1 MFSRRQLL
9 TLFSIMVVLS
19 LPGLAAGERP
29 RPGPGRNN
37 AAPHP
42 TAISAIQVQ
51 PATLDELL
59 QCLIGP
65 NVEVANA
72 VLNAAPG
79 TAGRFTGGST
89 IVGLEDGIVLS
100 SGNISTL
107 AGPNLADDTS
117 YDNGFPGDTDLDHL
131 IPGYTTFDA
140 TFLEFDFTCDNPTVV
155 SFQYVFA
162 SEEFNEWVG
171 SPYND
176 VFGFF
181 LNGTNIAVAPAVC
194 SGAGLAVAI
203 NTVNC
208 EEPYNPPN
216 GPNCDCYRNNDLS
229 DGGGLID
236 TEMDGLT
243 QVFYATALILPGDN
257 HIKLAIADAG
267 DPVYD
272 SNVMLTCQSF
282 TCGEAPLTGA
292 CCFGPADDDCFLLS
306 EAQCH
311 AQGGSYLGDGVPCT
325 SGPCEDWTGVDDA
338 ASAGVMQLVAAPN
351 PSHGVTTI
359 MYSLEAPGFV
369 TIDVFDTAGGRVR
382 RLAHGSDGAGPHAI
396 TWDGRDED
404 RRLVTSGTY
413 FVRLTIGGASVVER
427 FTIMR

>member
-1 MFSRRQLL
+1 MLSGKQLL
-9 TLFSIMVVLS
+9 TLFSVMIVVN

-37 AAPHP
+37 ALPHYP
-42 TAISAIQVQ
+42 GANAIVVQ
-51 PATLDELL
+51 PATIDELL

-65 NVEVANA
+65 NVEIANA

-79 TAGRFTGGST
+79 TAGLFTGGST
-89 IVGLEDGIVLS
+89 IVGLDEGIVLS
-100 SGNISTL
+100 SGNIVTL
-107 AGPNLADDTS
+107 VGPNLADETS
-117 YDNGFPGDTDLDHL
+117 YDNGYPGDADLDGL
-131 IPGYTTFDA
+131 IPGYTTYDA
-140 TFLEFDFTCDNPTVV
+140 TILEFDFSCDNPTVV

-162 SEEFNEWVG
+162 SEEYNEWVG
-171 SPYND
+171 SPFND

-181 LNGTNIAVAPAVC
+181 LNGTNIAVSPAVC
-194 SGAGLAVAI
+194 SGSGLPVAI

-243 QVFYATALILPGDN
+243 QVFYANAVIQPGDN

-272 SNVMLTCQSF
+272 SNVILTCQSF
-282 TCGEAPLTGA
+282 TCGAAPSTGG
-292 CCFGPADDDCFLLS
+292 CCFGPGDDDCFLLS

-325 SGPCEDWTGVDDA
+325 SGPCEDWTAVDDA
-338 ASAGVMQLVAAPN
+338 ASAVLRLVAAPS
-351 PSHGVTTI
+351 PSPGVTTI
-359 MYSLEAPGFV
+359 NYSLEVSGFV
-369 TIDVFDTAGGRVR
+369 TIDVFDAAGSRVR
-382 RLAHGSDGAGPHAI
+382 RLAQGSDAAGPHAI
-396 TWDGRDED
+396 AWDGRDESG
-404 RRLVTSGTY
+404 RSVASGTY
-413 FVRLTIGGASVVER
+413 FVRLTTGRVSLVER
-427 FTIMR
+427 FVILR